1 MSTQRKNDLL
11 RQGSILAVAGILV
24 RLIGILYRIPMSNLL
39 GDVGNGIYSVAYGI
53 YGVTLTLASSSL
65 PLAVSKLIAQRS
77 IQKQHQN
84 AYRLFRIALIFALIV
99 GAAAALFLFFGSFI
113 KEQRQE
119 LGLSQKELAEKLYIT
134 DKAVSKWETGRGLP
148 DIASLEPLS
157 NALNVSVSEIL
168 NGEKSQNNESE
179 IDNAK
184 LLKKLKIKKYIRLA
198 AEIVITIVYAYW
210 LYIFKDTFKGF
221 QNVLDL
227 ALHKNEI
234 ELLSVFTLIFIFLF
248 VLWLIVEIIT
258 TIINKKGS
266 VIKAVIICLS
276 VCFVIGASLKMA
288 DMENSRSIE
297 LYDEPIKTVSY
308 INYDDFFNDKFTT
321 QIRINDTNEYITKNY
336 AAMFDGTDSENNL
349 LYTKC
354 VAASKTDIAKAYYNE
369 KKKYYENKDKYYT
382 CTSDYCKAANFDEG
396 FYVLDNYG
404 NNDFELIFIRGNEV
418 FDVNITQTNIND
430 EKFIKAI
437 KDIK

>member
-1 MSTQRKNDLL
+1 M
-11 RQGSILAVAGILV
+11 
-24 RLIGILYRIPMSNLL
+24 
-39 GDVGNGIYSVAYGI
+39 
-53 YGVTLTLASSSL
+53 
-65 PLAVSKLIAQRS
+65 
-77 IQKQHQN
+77 N
-84 AYRLFRIALIFALIV
+84 AKKV
-99 GAAAALFLFFGSFI
+99 GSFI

-148 DIASLEPLS
+148 DISSLEPLS

-354 VAASKTDIAKAYYNE
+354 VAASKTDIAKTKNRLNRKRKNITKTRINITLAQAIIA
-369 KKKYYENKDKYYT
+369 KRQILTKD
-382 CTSDYCKAANFDEG
+382 
-396 FYVLDNYG
+396 LDNYG